1 MDHNDLNER
10 VYPYVYDRN
19 ARFSRVEHNLRLP
32 KTNLQFEIKL
42 MGLLHTNDVQYARKA
57 IFCTNNPHNFT
68 IQMLPKAVQIYE
80 ICAFKQKHSSI
91 STHIYSI
98 SFRRPQFLRRCK
110 WHLEGP
116 NFWGVVNDSNFWG
129 VVNVI
134 LEHISTTR
142 IYRSKSYLL
151 ICCTRMMFN
160 SLGK

>member
-1 MDHNDLNER
+1 MWDDCQFAENCCIYVNNRKYCSKSGFQQNQGFEENTDVDHTFVDHSDLNER

-19 ARFSRVEHNLRLP
+19 ARFSRVDHNMRLP

-98 SFRRPQFLRRCK
+98 
-110 WHLEGP
+110 
-116 NFWGVVNDSNFWG
+116 
-129 VVNVI
+129 I
-134 LEHISTTR
+134 
-142 IYRSKSYLL
+142 
-151 ICCTRMMFN
+151 
-160 SLGK
+160 